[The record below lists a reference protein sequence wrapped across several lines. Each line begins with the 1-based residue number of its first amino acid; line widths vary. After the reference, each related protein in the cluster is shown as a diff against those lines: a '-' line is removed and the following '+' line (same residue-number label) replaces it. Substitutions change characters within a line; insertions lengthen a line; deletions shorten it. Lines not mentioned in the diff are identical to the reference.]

1 MGREHPEQFELSVC
15 WAHARRDFVTL
26 GRKRPD
32 LQEWVD
38 GILERIGTL
47 YRRNAERLAQWDP
60 QSGLEGQSEAF
71 RAAQQRLA
79 AECAALFEHAEREVA
94 TRTKAAQQESARA
107 CPDPRLAPLQ
117 SLLRHR
123 AGLWVFVTKPFVPM
137 DNNVVERALRR
148 PVIGRKLS
156 YGSHSEDGAA
166 LQGVLLSVF
175 ATLDMAGIDLWR
187 WLEAFLREC
196 AGIGRGVVVVDP
208 WAWLPWG
215 LSAERFQALRAAWR
229 CSEAGPD
236 P

>member
-1 MGREHPEQFELSVC
+1 MREHPEQFELSVC

-26 GRKRPD
+26 GRKRPE

-71 RAAQQRLA
+71 RAAQQRLEA
-79 AECAALFEHAEREVA
+79 ACAALFEHAEREVA
-94 TRTKAAQQESARA
+94 TRTPAAQQESDQAG
-107 CPDPRLAPLQ
+107 PDPRLAPLQ

-123 AGLWVFVTKPFVPM
+123 AGLVVFVTKAFVPM

-196 AGIGRGVVVVDP
+196 AEIGRGVVVVDP

-215 LSAERFQALRAAWR
+215 MSAERFQALRAPWR
-229 CSEAGPD
+229 CAEAGPD

>member
-1 MGREHPEQFELSVC
+1 M
-15 WAHARRDFVTL
+15 
-26 GRKRPD
+26 
-32 LQEWVD
+32 
-38 GILERIGTL
+38 
-47 YRRNAERLAQWDP
+47 
-60 QSGLEGQSEAF
+60 
-71 RAAQQRLA
+71 
-79 AECAALFEHAEREVA
+79 A
-94 TRTKAAQQESARA
+94 TRTQAAQRESDKAG
-107 CPDPRLAPLQ
+107 PDPRLAPLQ

-123 AGLWVFVTKPFVPM
+123 EGLVVFVRKAFVPM

-148 PVIGRKLS
+148 PVLGRKLS
-156 YGSHSEDGAA
+156 YGSHSADGAA

-175 ATLDMAGIDLWR
+175 ATLDRAGIDLWR